1 MELGLAGTDV
11 APTAAD
17 NLDVEGSPYN
27 RSASCDLV
35 FAGTKYVDHILH
47 KVLAKCDSVNKYYAY
62 HGKPHST
69 ATLIQALDNW
79 CTSQHGSTTTII
91 DADEQQ
97 CSSGSGAYN
106 VVTVGYVNKYG
117 DLLAVY
123 NASGGGQTKSAW
135 GKNHYCN
142 NGRTEGRTYSGLS
155 AASCSSTTATTTT
168 TTTSSSAESCYGDYV
183 RKYPDLL
190 AVYNSSVVTKV
201 LKHGVSRTT
210 SIMDKRRDAQLVL
223 RLQRVQLQLLHVVGR
238 VEFTT
243 TYVSTMNVQ
252 NSRIGHDAGHQQ
264 EYKCPERR
272 DQSGERVQWWPT
284 VSFSFVGSAPAQGIQ
299 IMGYSSQYR
308 NACGWAVPYMYS
320 SGEYAK
326 CKIYVNSDIGN
337 MNCTHADLMEHE
349 IGHCSG
355 FTRHTDDKTVM
366 NKYVGVGPRTS
377 AVTNMIGLLYS
388 LSPGKNISLK
398 LTSNYSRS
406 PKSSI
411 AYEKNERKLTPLGIY
426 FTEENK

>member
-1 MELGLAGTDV
+1 MRGERTTTAIMV
-11 APTAAD
+11 AQKVEPTADCPLQAVAQRPPQRLLRVPRVATEITFV
-17 NLDVEGSPYN
+17 NIQTCWLFITHPV
-27 RSASCDLV
+27 
-35 FAGTKYVDHILH
+35 VD
-47 KVLAKCDSVNKYYAY
+47 
-62 HGKPHST
+62 
-69 ATLIQALDNW
+69 
-79 CTSQHGSTTTII
+79 
-91 DADEQQ
+91 
-97 CSSGSGAYN
+97 
-106 VVTVGYVNKYG
+106 
-117 DLLAVY
+117 
-123 NASGGGQTKSAW
+123 
-135 GKNHYCN
+135 
-142 NGRTEGRTYSGLS
+142 
-155 AASCSSTTATTTT
+155 
-168 TTTSSSAESCYGDYV
+168 
-183 RKYPDLL
+183 
-190 AVYNSSVVTKV
+190 KV
-201 LKHGVSRTT
+201 LKHGVIRTT

-223 RLQRVQLQLLHVVGR
+223 RLQRVQLLHVVGR

-243 TYVSTMNVQ
+243 IYVSTMNVQ

-320 SGEYAK
+320 SGEYVK
-326 CKIYVNSDIGN
+326 CEIYVHSDIGN

-355 FTRHTDDKTVM
+355 FARHTDDKTVM

-377 AVTNMIGLLYS
+377 AVTNMISLLYS
-388 LSPGKNISLK
+388 LSPGKNISSK

-411 AYEKNERKLTPLGIY
+411 AYEKNGRKLIPLGIY